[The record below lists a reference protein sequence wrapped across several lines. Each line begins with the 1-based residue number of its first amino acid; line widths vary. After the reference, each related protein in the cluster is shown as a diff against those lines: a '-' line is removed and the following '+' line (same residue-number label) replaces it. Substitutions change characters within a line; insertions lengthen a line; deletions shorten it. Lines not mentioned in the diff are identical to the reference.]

1 MHTSKLNPYLMFN
14 GDCKAAMEF
23 YKSCFGGT
31 LTMQTYGEGGIP
43 GPEKQKSMIMHAMLD
58 NEWMTLMGSDGSGH
72 IPVTMGNNV
81 QVSLSGTDPKLK
93 EMFTALSA
101 GGKVSMPMEMAP
113 WGDEFGMF
121 TDKFG
126 VHWLMNIMPSK
137 QK

>member
-14 GDCKAAMEF
+14 GNCKDAMEF

-31 LTMQTYGEGGIP
+31 LTMITYGEGGMP
-43 GPEKQKSMIMHAMLD
+43 GSEELKNKIMHALLD
-58 NEWMTLMGSDGSGH
+58 NGWMTLMGGDGGDHMS
-72 IPVTMGNNV
+72 ITMGNNV

-101 GGKVSMPMEMAP
+101 GGKVPMPMAVAP

-126 VHWLMNIMPSK
+126 IQWLVNVTPAK
-137 QK
+137 K

>member
-1 MHTSKLNPYLMFN
+1 MNTSKLNPYLMFN
-14 GDCKAAMEF
+14 GNCKEAMEF

-31 LTMQTYGEGGIP
+31 LTMQTYGDGGMP
-43 GPEKQKSMIMHAMLD
+43 GPEDQKGKIMHAMLD
-58 NEWMTLMGSDGSGH
+58 NGWMTLMGGDGGEPMP
-72 IPVTMGNNV
+72 ITMGNNV

-101 GGKVSMPMEMAP
+101 GGKVAMPMAVAP

-126 VHWLMNIMPSK
+126 IQWLVNVTPAK
-137 QK
+137 K